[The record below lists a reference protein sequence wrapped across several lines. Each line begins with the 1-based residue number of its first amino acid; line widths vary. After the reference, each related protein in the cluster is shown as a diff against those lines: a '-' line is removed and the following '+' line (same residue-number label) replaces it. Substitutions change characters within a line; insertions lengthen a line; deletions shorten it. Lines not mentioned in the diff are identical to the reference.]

1 MTLNERVTLIQ
12 TLFNGMDGLNASS
25 FQIAQVK
32 AFRLMHPELNDDLDF
47 CFEVLAGKHKLG
59 YSVYRY
65 LPAHT
70 LETMRDSLTT
80 IKNFYEEILKT
91 DDLSDRNIRVRCS
104 CIPAVIQTFMIKLA
118 NREYRLGYTNRN
130 NMVTDKHCM
139 LAKTYPEHV
148 REGYY
153 FVQEKLN
160 GNRCI
165 AYYEDDQWKFLSRS
179 QKPLNVDFDMTGL
192 DTTRTYDGEIMTRN
206 KMGNRD
212 FAATTGAINSKFGD
226 KSNLIYFIYDI
237 LDDNIIYSDRWAE
250 LGLLIGKTSDN
261 VKILPVLGFVY
272 VYPNP
277 SYNYKLD
284 AYLDQIVS
292 KGGEGVMLRD
302 PNATYHHSKHSGDR
316 RPCLLKYK
324 KTKTCDLRIVDWNEG
339 KGKYYGMI
347 GSFVCESDDGMV
359 RVSVAG
365 MIDAIRMSDPMNWIG
380 KIIEVAYFDTSQAKN
395 KDVISLQFPRMK
407 GVRDDKTE
415 TSMF

>member
-1 MTLNERVTLIQ
+1 
-12 TLFNGMDGLNASS
+12 
-25 FQIAQVK
+25 
-32 AFRLMHPELNDDLDF
+32 
-47 CFEVLAGKHKLG
+47 
-59 YSVYRY
+59 
-65 LPAHT
+65 
-70 LETMRDSLTT
+70 
-80 IKNFYEEILKT
+80 
-91 DDLSDRNIRVRCS
+91 
-104 CIPAVIQTFMIKLA
+104 MIKLA

-250 LGLLIGKTSDN
+250 LGFTHWQ
-261 VKILPVLGFVY
+261 
-272 VYPNP
+272 
-277 SYNYKLD
+277 
-284 AYLDQIVS
+284 DQ
-292 KGGEGVMLRD
+292 
-302 PNATYHHSKHSGDR
+302 
-316 RPCLLKYK
+316 
-324 KTKTCDLRIVDWNEG
+324 
-339 KGKYYGMI
+339 
-347 GSFVCESDDGMV
+347 
-359 RVSVAG
+359 
-365 MIDAIRMSDPMNWIG
+365 
-380 KIIEVAYFDTSQAKN
+380 
-395 KDVISLQFPRMK
+395 
-407 GVRDDKTE
+407 
-415 TSMF
+415 

>member
-1 MTLNERVTLIQ
+1 M
-12 TLFNGMDGLNASS
+12 
-25 FQIAQVK
+25 
-32 AFRLMHPELNDDLDF
+32 
-47 CFEVLAGKHKLG
+47 
-59 YSVYRY
+59 
-65 LPAHT
+65 
-70 LETMRDSLTT
+70 
-80 IKNFYEEILKT
+80 
-91 DDLSDRNIRVRCS
+91 
-104 CIPAVIQTFMIKLA
+104 
-118 NREYRLGYTNRN
+118 
-130 NMVTDKHCM
+130 
-139 LAKTYPEHV
+139 
-148 REGYY
+148 
-153 FVQEKLN
+153 
-160 GNRCI
+160 
-165 AYYEDDQWKFLSRS
+165 
-179 QKPLNVDFDMTGL
+179 
-192 DTTRTYDGEIMTRN
+192 
-206 KMGNRD
+206 
-212 FAATTGAINSKFGD
+212 
-226 KSNLIYFIYDI
+226 
-237 LDDNIIYSDRWAE
+237 
-250 LGLLIGKTSDN
+250 
-261 VKILPVLGFVY
+261 PVLGFVY